1 MSNWRKL
8 ALLMGIMM
16 LLLGGLVACDEWDD
30 EEDEDWGDN
39 ALSLLLDDE
48 EWDDGGWDDEEWDDE
63 DYCFPG
69 ELYDPETDECY
80 IECDTEEECLE
91 LEEAIYG
98 AIDEFWSGGWSNTA
112 FGDTDDMPSL
122 AIYELDNN
130 LNITLI
136 GGDEVDVD
144 ITYFDPAWHTEI
156 WEFTRRL
163 LPNDI
168 LRAEVA
174 QFVIFTDGVEET
186 LAYVSPLDDNP
197 DKWIFA
203 VDIADVEA
211 AGTLSNPELVHTLV
225 HELAHI
231 ITLENDQ
238 VPPDYEAVA
247 LMQAGSDE
255 ISDTEYYCE
264 TYYPGE
270 GCSLPHAYINV
281 FFSRFWADIHDE
293 LPEDPDDYDALD
305 AFYERYADQFV
316 TDYAATNPGEDIAES
331 FTFFVLRDRPE
342 EPTIAADKVRF
353 FYDYPE
359 LVQVRQTIR
368 AALARL
374 QAENQ

>member
-1 MSNWRKL
+1 MNNWQKL
-8 ALLMGIMM
+8 PLLVGVLIM
-16 LLLGGLVACDEWDD
+16 LLGGLAACDDLEEYEEYEAGVDTAVVDPSFSEDD
-30 EEDEDWGDN
+30 QT
-39 ALSLLLDDE
+39 
-48 EWDDGGWDDEEWDDE
+48 WDDE

-98 AIDEFWSGGWSNTA
+98 ALDEFWDDGWDNTP
-112 FGDTDDMPSL
+112 FGATDDLPSI
-122 AIYELDNN
+122 AIYNLDDN
-130 LNITLI
+130 LNPTLI
-136 GGDEVDVD
+136 SGDEVDVD
-144 ITYFDPAWHTEI
+144 VTYLDPEWHNEI
-156 WEFTRRL
+156 WAFTRRL
-163 LPNDI
+163 LPAEI
-168 LRAEVA
+168 LREEVS
-174 QFVIFTDGVEET
+174 QFIIFTDGVEET
-186 LAYVSPLDDNP
+186 LAYVAPLDDNP
-197 DKWIFA
+197 EKWIFA

-211 AGTLSNPELVHTLV
+211 AGPLVHPDLVHTLV

-238 VPPDYEAVA
+238 VPPDYEALELIA
-247 LMQAGSDE
+247 EGSDE
-255 ISDTEYYCE
+255 ISDTEYDCE

-270 GCSLPHAYINV
+270 GCSLPNAYINA
-281 FFSRFWADIHDE
+281 FFNRFWADIHDE
-293 LPEDPDDYDALD
+293 LPEDPDDYDALE
-305 AFYERYADQFV
+305 AFYEQYADQFV

-368 AALARL
+368 AELARL